1 MIKFKKGNKSIQKS
15 LVISFV
21 IAILITIILLVLEFF
36 IFVEPSISNKIIEIN
51 IRSKEDIEVF
61 MYAIRRG
68 MGFAIFDI
76 ILISIVLI
84 RINLKKMLRAN

>member
-1 MIKFKKGNKSIQKS
+1 MKKLKINKSIQKS

-21 IAILITIILLVLEFF
+21 IAILITIVLLVLEFF

-51 IRSKEDIEVF
+51 IRSKEDAETIL
-61 MYAIRRG
+61 YAIRRG

-84 RINLKKMLRAN
+84 RINLKKMLRSN